1 MFTKETTKG
10 IIEDCRLRA
19 ELFREEHG
27 GRSIGSPFIRVSI
40 AGVDG
45 GGLST
50 YGKSATIG
58 EDDHYECHDDYLY
71 IHSKET
77 NYKYDYKKRVLTER
91 VMFIPYE
98 SIIAIECS
106 ISANV

>member
-1 MFTKETTKG
+1 MLTKKLVKE

-19 ELFREEHG
+19 ELFREEQG
-27 GRSIGSPFIRVSI
+27 GRNIGSPFIRVSI

-50 YGKSATIG
+50 YGKSAAIG

-71 IHSKET
+71 VHSKGT
-77 NYKYDYKKRVLTER
+77 HYNRDHRTRVLTES

-106 ISANV
+106 ISASV